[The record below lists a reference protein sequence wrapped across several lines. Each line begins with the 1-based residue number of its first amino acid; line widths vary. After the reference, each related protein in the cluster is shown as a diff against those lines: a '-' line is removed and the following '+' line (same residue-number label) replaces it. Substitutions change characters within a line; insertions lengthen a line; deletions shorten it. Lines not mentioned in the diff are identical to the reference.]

1 MAVDRGAHL
10 PAPYQ
15 RRRPERTVLYR
26 AVAENLETYLA
37 LCRDDALDE
46 DPVPAHVERELR
58 HDLRCGLLG
67 YG

>member
-1 MAVDRGAHL
+1 
-10 PAPYQ
+10 
-15 RRRPERTVLYR
+15 VLYR